1 MPGNV
6 SAVMGGSAVYADRIE
21 DDVWLALGDP
31 DGTAAALRSRADQV
45 LARPGDALQA
55 GRSPEERIEALI
67 ETYMQGALQLLAD
80 AASGDRLAFAEA
92 EITAASVAAAMDRAA
107 DAAACG
113 DAENVAAAMASAE
126 ALLDLDLADLYDLL
140 L

>member
-1 MPGNV
+1 
-6 SAVMGGSAVYADRIE
+6 MGGSAVYADRLE
-21 DDVWLALGDP
+21 DDVWLALGNR
-31 DGTAAALRSRADQV
+31 DGAAAALRSRADQV
-45 LARPGDALQA
+45 LARLGDALQA

-80 AASGDRLAFAEA
+80 AAYGDRLAFAEA
-92 EITAASVAAAMDRAA
+92 EMTAASVAAAMDRAA
-107 DAAACG
+107 DAAAGG

>member
-1 MPGNV
+1 MPTASRTMSGSR
-6 SAVMGGSAVYADRIE
+6 SATRTARPRRSA
-21 DDVWLALGDP
+21 
-31 DGTAAALRSRADQV
+31 RAPNQV
-45 LARPGDALQA
+45 LARLGDALQA

-92 EITAASVAAAMDRAA
+92 EMTAASVAAAMDRAA

-113 DAENVAAAMASAE
+113 DAENVAAATASAE
-126 ALLDLDLADLYDLL
+126 ALLDLDLADLNDLL